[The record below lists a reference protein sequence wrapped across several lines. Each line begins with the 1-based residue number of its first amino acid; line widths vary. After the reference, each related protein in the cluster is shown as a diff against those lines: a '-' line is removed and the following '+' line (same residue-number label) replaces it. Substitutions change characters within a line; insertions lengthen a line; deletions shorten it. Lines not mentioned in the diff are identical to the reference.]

1 VLLVSIELFPSS
13 LSKILFNLLGNAVKF
28 SHKGGVID
36 FSVQLVDSNNSMDAS
51 LQPHNNDDRSPNVAS
66 VMTTPP
72 LATNPTLCAGKDE
85 TAPTKKEVARGG
97 GGCGFVVYRGG
108 GQDEVKNRDT
118 PHQGSHCQAHQ
129 SDCSAQLAEEG
140 HFSDPGA
147 HAMGATDDD
156 DDVTRQDKCSSRQQ
170 ELATDTTTA
179 STTTAA
185 SLRCWKGMKIRFE
198 IKDYGQGIS
207 PDAFESIF
215 YPFHQTRAGQ
225 VENVYGGTGLG
236 LAITKKL
243 VNGLGGTISVDS
255 VEKQWSKFT
264 VDLPFMDSP
273 VDRTAL
279 SAALQHVSV
288 LLVLGD
294 SSTSPELACAT
305 NVLGEYQLE
314 ARSFETL
321 ADLTAAVL
329 RGDYCLQSDR
339 SYVCLVHVDQYDT
352 LGAKALTDGTGD
364 HDVTLVTVGKK
375 KINGTSDGKI
385 TPHHIRS
392 LEQMIP
398 CTLLKTILRISE
410 GKRHNTKPAA
420 VKSDAVHEGMNR
432 LRILL
437 AEDNVVNVKVMMR
450 MLSRIG
456 VKHVDIAPNGEEAV
470 AAEAAK
476 VYDLILMDMSMPIM
490 DGPCA
495 ARLICARHQQQDD
508 GGGSG
513 GELPKNHCPKIVF
526 VTAHVSADFEEQCR
540 QAGGSGFLP
549 KPFKVDEIEKCLR
562 NICSE
567 IETEEDHDDDD
578 NRIS

>member
-1 VLLVSIELFPSS
+1 
-13 LSKILFNLLGNAVKF
+13 LGNAVKF

-36 FSVQLVDSNNSMDAS
+36 FSVQLVDNEINSSTEDS
-51 LQPHNNDDRSPNVAS
+51 LQPDKNDNRSPNVAS
-66 VMTTPP
+66 IMTTP
-72 LATNPTLCAGKDE
+72 LETNPTLCEREDA
-85 TAPTKKEVARGG
+85 TAPTKEKVVGG
-97 GGCGFVVYRGG
+97 GGGACGFVVDHGG
-108 GQDEVKNRDT
+108 GGEDEATKRHT
-118 PHQGSHCQAHQ
+118 PHQASHCQVHR
-129 SDCSAQLAEEG
+129 SDCR

-147 HAMGATDDD
+147 NAMGATEDDD
-156 DDVTRQDKCSSRQQ
+156 DDVTRHKEPAND
-170 ELATDTTTA
+170 TTTTTTA
-179 STTTAA
+179 S
-185 SLRCWKGMKIRFE
+185 LCCWKGMKIRFE

-207 PDAFESIF
+207 SDAFESIF
-215 YPFHQTRAGQ
+215 FPFHQTRAGQ
-225 VENVYGGTGLG
+225 AENVYGGTGLG

-264 VDLPFMDSP
+264 VDLPFLDPP
-273 VDRTAL
+273 VDRAAL

-294 SSTSPELACAT
+294 STSPELACAT
-305 NVLGEYQLE
+305 KVLGEYQLE
-314 ARSFETL
+314 TKSFETL
-321 ADLTAAVL
+321 AELTAAVL
-329 RGDYCLQSDR
+329 RGDYYLKSDR

-352 LGAKALTDGTGD
+352 MGAKALTDSTGG
-364 HDVTLVTVGKK
+364 HVTLATVGKK
-375 KINGTSDGKI
+375 NVNGKNDG
-385 TPHHIRS
+385 TVPPHHIRS

-410 GKRHNTKPAA
+410 GKKHKKPAS

-432 LRILL
+432 LRVLL
-437 AEDNVVNVKVMMR
+437 AEDNVVNIKVMMR

-456 VKHVDIAPNGEEAV
+456 VKHVDVAQNGEEAV
-470 AAEAAK
+470 VAEAAK

-490 DGPCA
+490 NGPCA
-495 ARLICARHQQQDD
+495 ARLICARYQQRRED
-508 GGGSG
+508 GGGE
-513 GELPKNHCPKIVF
+513 ELPNHNCPKIVF
-526 VTAHVSADFEEQCR
+526 VTAHVSPDFEEQCR

-567 IETEEDHDDDD
+567 IETAGDNDDDDD